1 MLGTRRSVGQFI
13 PQYRT
18 DGQYDHTK
26 TWACVRKAQST
37 ETPRATPKVVPSDHV
52 GDPAQKPPSEAR
64 ASGAI
69 QNSGRWSVRRAERCE
84 ESRQRISGS
93 GKKRSSSSRR
103 VTLDKRHRLFAG
115 DHRSPDGIR
124 IEHDQGEVRA
134 GLRISTFSPTSITI
148 KSSPTSSGPE

>member
-18 DGQYDHTK
+18 DGQYDHTE
-26 TWACVRKAQST
+26 TWASVRKAQST

-52 GDPAQKPPSEAR
+52 GDPARKPPSEAR

-84 ESRQRISGS
+84 ESRQRMPGS
-93 GKKRSSSSRR
+93 GCRTFRTCCGSLPMSVVGELTGPNSAAPEG
-103 VTLDKRHRLFAG
+103 RLLTHSWLTYLAHG
-115 DHRSPDGIR
+115 WVQQSPFLTR
-124 IEHDQGEVRA
+124 
-134 GLRISTFSPTSITI
+134 GL
-148 KSSPTSSGPE
+148 G

>member
-18 DGQYDHTK
+18 DGQYDHTE
-26 TWACVRKAQST
+26 TWASVRKAQST

-52 GDPAQKPPSEAR
+52 GDPARKPPSEAR

-84 ESRQRISGS
+84 ESRQRMSGS
-93 GKKRSSSSRR
+93 GTFGPAGVGATMSVRGVRTDL
-103 VTLDKRHRLFAG
+103 VFA
-115 DHRSPDGIR
+115 
-124 IEHDQGEVRA
+124 
-134 GLRISTFSPTSITI
+134 
-148 KSSPTSSGPE
+148 